1 MILGFLGL
9 VTASLF
15 AGAAFYVNFAEQPA
29 RLALHERASL
39 IQWQRSY
46 ERAAMMQASLALAGF
61 ALGLAA
67 WWWEGR
73 DPRWLIGAFLL
84 LAPWP
89 YTLLVIKPVNDKLK
103 AADPLGAGAADSR
116 PDRALGPSAC
126 RPHGPGSA
134 GDGDLLLRGDA
145 LSFPD
150 RSKTTS
156 PWGATRRVASR
167 SVGPRACLGPCFET
181 AAEPAPSAVEGT
193 ASSARGFIHAQ
204 PQVPLVWRLRTIWPR
219 LCRPSC
225 GEK

>member
-46 ERAAMMQASLALAGF
+46 ERAALMQASLALAGF

-73 DPRWLIGAFLL
+73 DLRWLAGALVL

-103 AADPLGAGAADSR
+103 AADPIGAGAQT
-116 PDRALGPSAC
+116 RALIERWGWL
-126 RPHGPGSA
+126 HA
-134 GDGDLLLRGDA
+134 GRTA
-145 LSFPD
+145 L
-150 RSKTTS
+150 
-156 PWGATRRVASR
+156 GVLATAIFF
-167 SVGPRACLGPCFET
+167 C
-181 AAEPAPSAVEGT
+181 AAM
-193 ASSARGFIHAQ
+193 R
-204 PQVPLVWRLRTIWPR
+204 
-219 LCRPSC
+219 
-225 GEK
+225 